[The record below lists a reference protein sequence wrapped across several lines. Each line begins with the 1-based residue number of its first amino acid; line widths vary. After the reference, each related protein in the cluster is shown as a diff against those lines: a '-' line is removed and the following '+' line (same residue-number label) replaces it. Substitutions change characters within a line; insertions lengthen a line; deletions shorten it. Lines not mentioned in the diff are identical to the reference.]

1 MVENAGFFMGR
12 TLIQSSGQIGGSR
25 FVFVKM
31 QGQGKNELVHPTN
44 GMIVKNPFKGH
55 AKAYAGDLVEYKMD
69 GTGYILK
76 TFEVAKTTT
85 GATDTDIFIVRNGY
99 RHVPF
104 VGDIIMKAPS
114 TLAGKGAAYAITA
127 VEATVDAGIDVW
139 KVTVGTTLGTL
150 TKGDV
155 LVEGASSG
163 ASVAALVTNPNMV
176 LPCDYDFMYAPAT
189 GDSDFNGAR
198 YFLSPCLSALAYVD
212 RMTPIPPAVK
222 ALNTSRVTGW
232 FKI

>member
-1 MVENAGFFMGR
+1 MVDNAGFFMGR

-31 QGQGKNELVHPTN
+31 QGQGKNDLVHPTN
-44 GMIVKNPFKGH
+44 GMIVRNPFKGH
-55 AKAYAGDLVEYKMD
+55 GKSYAGDLVEYKMD

-76 TFEVAKTTT
+76 TFEVAK
-85 GATDTDIFIVRNGY
+85 ASTDTEILIVRNGY
-99 RHVPF
+99 RHIPF

-114 TLAGKGAAYAITA
+114 SLTGKGAAYAITA
-127 VEATVDAGIDVW
+127 VAEAVEAGVDVW
-139 KVTVGTTLGTL
+139 KVTVATALGTL
-150 TKGDV
+150 AKGDV

-163 ASVAALVTNPNMV
+163 SSVAALVTNPNMV
-176 LPCDYDFMYAPAT
+176 LPCDYDFMYSPT
-189 GDSDFNGAR
+189 TSESDFNGAR